1 MLEFLTEELREGLR
15 SARRTRQRGS
25 RLHIQLGDTVFPL
38 RRMWGTG
45 LSVDAARL
53 EHLRGLV
60 DIYDGPR
67 HVGHCLIVAS
77 TVEGDELICEFKSF
91 QPVYEVPPVDY
102 ERADSA
108 VRGYLTAR

>member
-1 MLEFLTEELREGLR
+1 MLEYLTEELREGLR

-38 RRMWGTG
+38 RRLWDTG
-45 LSVDAARL
+45 LSVDAGRL

-67 HVGHCLIVAS
+67 HIGHCLIVAS
-77 TVEGDELICEFKSF
+77 TVEGDDLICEFKSF
-91 QPVYEVPPVDY
+91 QTVCEAPPVDY
-102 ERADSA
+102 ARAEPG
-108 VRGYLTAR
+108 VRGYLTAI